1 MHTNVVPVRMIILFP
16 GLAHIVGGVFMQ
28 NRFGVYKNGP
38 SQTLLF
44 ISFLVGN
51 VILDEK
57 YLGNLRSHNLNF
69 FVQSSA
75 TFTGLPSSHTKS
87 VTETKLRF
95 AITRLGL

>member
-1 MHTNVVPVRMIILFP
+1 MHTNVVPVRMIILFR

-51 VILDEK
+51 VILDE
-57 YLGNLRSHNLNF
+57 
-69 FVQSSA
+69 
-75 TFTGLPSSHTKS
+75 
-87 VTETKLRF
+87 
-95 AITRLGL
+95 